1 MASLRTIIHCST
13 GLALVMATAGCS
25 WIGRQ
30 ADALGSHMPV
40 IGERCEHWQCITKSG
55 RQTSDMYKQQ
65 QMEQEEAMKKDGQQ
79 LPETTGSNTPAYPG
93 Q

>member
-1 MASLRTIIHCST
+1 MASFRTIIHCST
-13 GLALVMATAGCS
+13 CLALVMATAGCS

-65 QMEQEEAMKKDGQQ
+65 MEQEEVIKKDGQQ
-79 LPETTGSNTPAYPG
+79 QPEATGSTTPAYPG